1 MSSTELFPKIELS
14 PAQETRQRVAAQI
27 EEAFAHTPYPGDD
40 KIGKPDTDSA
50 ALTRAFWGKNWRDVQ
65 LTTLSNYHVDLPL
78 MTPEG
83 FRYYVPAFM
92 LAAMFYY
99 HHVSTLPIGLMHSLT
114 PPDPTLLQ
122 KYLDK
127 KTDPLKHSQITDFLN
142 RVGALNVGEKA
153 AIRAF
158 LENYRKWQPDARS
171 EVRHLARAVEFWRTA

>member
-1 MSSTELFPKIELS
+1 MPNTELFPKVELS
-14 PAQETRQRVAAQI
+14 PAHETRQRVAAQI
-27 EEAFAHTPYPGDD
+27 EDAFAQTPYPGDD
-40 KIGKPDTDSA
+40 KIAKPDTDGAS
-50 ALTRAFWGKNWRDVQ
+50 LTRAFWGKNWRDVQ

-78 MTPEG
+78 MTPEA

-92 LAAMFYY
+92 LATMFYY
-99 HHVSTLPIGLMHSLT
+99 HHVSTLPMGLMHSLT

-142 RVGALNVGEKA
+142 RVGAFTTTEKA

-158 LENYRKWQPDARS
+158 LENYTKWQPDARS
-171 EVRHLARAVEFWRTA
+171 ETRHLQRAADFWRTA

>member
-1 MSSTELFPKIELS
+1 MSSTELFPKVDLS
-14 PAQETRQRVAAQI
+14 PAHEIRQRVAAQI
-27 EEAFAHTPYPGDD
+27 EEAFAQTPYPGDTN
-40 KIGKPDTDSA
+40 IGKPDSDSE

-65 LTTLSNYHVDLPL
+65 LATLSNYHVDLPL
-78 MTPEG
+78 MTPDA

-92 LAAMFYY
+92 LAVMFYY

-142 RVGALNVGEKA
+142 RVGTFTLPEKA
-153 AIRAF
+153 AIRTF
-158 LENYRKWQPDARS
+158 LENYTKWQPDARS
-171 EVRHLARAVEFWRTA
+171 ETRHLQRAMDFWRTA